1 MVDRRDTRRWGS
13 FRGGSMTGIG
23 KARGGLVAL
32 LVVVGALLGGVGS
45 AAASGSQWSSAG
57 GNLQN
62 TRFQAN
68 EKTLSVS
75 NVAGLETKWAFTT
88 GGDVSATPAVDGD
101 TVYFPDRAGNLYAVD
116 KSTGQQRWRSGVAAA
131 SGVPGDYA
139 RATPAVS
146 GNKVIVG
153 TQGPFGG
160 GGKILA
166 FHKDTGALLWSTT
179 LDTHP
184 AAIITQSATVHGNR
198 VYVGTSSLEE
208 SFALIPGYDCCSFRG
223 RMAAL
228 DLNTGAVV
236 WEVRM
241 APPGFP
247 GNAVWGS
254 SPAIDSK
261 RGQLYIA
268 TGNNYDAPPE
278 TLACIA
284 AAGNDPQAQQACLP
298 ADNHFDSV
306 LALDL
311 KTGAIRWVTRAL
323 GFDAWTVDCIPF
335 LGEGSNCPEPAGPD
349 FDFGQAPAL
358 FTVRD
363 GSRNRDVVGAGQ
375 KSGQYWALDPDTG
388 AVRWVTQAGPGGTAG
403 GLQWGSAVDGQRVYT
418 ADANSNTVPWTL
430 PNGTST
436 TNGIW
441 SGIDAATGQ
450 LLWQTEP
457 TFGGS
462 PFGGGP
468 SGPVTTAN
476 GVVFGCSLDPQGHMY
491 ALDGAT
497 GAILWTFASGGSCL
511 SGAAISDGRLFWGSG
526 YTLFGTPNNKLY
538 SFGLAG

>member
-1 MVDRRDTRRWGS
+1 MIDRPSCCPRNSLQVARVRWRR
-13 FRGGSMTGIG
+13 R
-23 KARGGLVAL
+23 ARGGILALAVAAALV
-32 LVVVGALLGGVGS
+32 GGMAS
-45 AAASGSQWSSAG
+45 AASGSQWNSAG

-68 EKTLSVS
+68 EKTFNVS
-75 NVAGLETKWAFTT
+75 NVDELEVKWQFTT

-116 KSTGQQRWRSGVAAA
+116 KWTGQERWRSSIAGAT
-131 SGVPGDYA
+131 GVPGDYA
-139 RATPAVS
+139 RATPAIA

-153 TQGPFGG
+153 TQGAFGG

-166 FHKDTGALLWSTT
+166 FHRDTGALLWKTT

-184 AAIITQSATVHGNR
+184 AAVITQSATVFGNR

-223 RMAAL
+223 QMAAL
-228 DLNTGAVV
+228 DLNTGAIV
-236 WEVRM
+236 WQVRT

-268 TGNNYDAPPE
+268 TGNNYDAPQA
-278 TLACIA
+278 TLDCVA
-284 AAGNDPQAQQACLP
+284 AAGGDRVAQQACLP

-306 LALDL
+306 MALDL
-311 KTGAIRWVTRAL
+311 KTGAVRWATRAL

-335 LGEGSNCPEPAGPD
+335 LGEGTNCPEPAGPD

-358 FTVRD
+358 FTARVGNESRD
-363 GSRNRDVVGAGQ
+363 LVGAGQ
-375 KSGQYWALDPDTG
+375 KSGQYWALDPATG
-388 AVRWVTQAGPGGTAG
+388 EVVWVTQAGPGGTAG
-403 GLQWGSAVDGQRVYT
+403 GLQWGSAVDGGRVYV
-418 ADANSNTVPWTL
+418 ADANSNVQPWTL
-430 PNGTST
+430 PNGTTT
-436 TNGIW
+436 TNGVW
-441 SGIDAATGQ
+441 SGLDAATGE
-450 LLWQTEP
+450 LLWQTVP

-462 PFGGGP
+462 LFGGGP

-476 GVVFGCSLDPQGHMY
+476 GVVFGCALDAQGHMY
-491 ALDGAT
+491 ALNGAT
-497 GAILWTFASGGSCL
+497 GAILWSFASGGSCL

-526 YTLFGTPNNKLY
+526 YSLFGTPNNKLY
-538 SFGLAG
+538 SFGLPD